1 MCVDM
6 GYCKEIISTLIRRF
20 ENINDLHL
28 TIDPFHD
35 DVTRLWGGI
44 RPRLLMLQL
53 ESVNRKPIRGMLKIF
68 EKS

>member
-1 MCVDM
+1 MS
-6 GYCKEIISTLIRRF
+6 EAFR
-20 ENINDLHL
+20 DLRNAFDA
-28 TIDPFHD
+28 IDPFHD

-68 EKS
+68 GKS